1 MVKYLEDRSGSNQ
14 RQLNSKIPQ
23 KELQNSVQFQLG
35 RYLFILLAIHI
46 SFLSLETDLKLLPD
60 LCQLLES
67 VCTAR
72 DFLLEIGGKPEKSL
86 VEFMVI
92 LYVVNVLLVR

>member
-1 MVKYLEDRSGSNQ
+1 MSN
-14 RQLNSKIPQ
+14 SS
-23 KELQNSVQFQLG
+23 SVDIFSF
-35 RYLFILLAIHI
+35 YFAIHI

-92 LYVVNVLLVR
+92 LHVVNVLLVR

>member
-14 RQLNSKIPQ
+14 KQLNSKIPQ

-35 RYLFILLAIHI
+35 KYLSILLCQPH
-46 SFLSLETDLKLLPD
+46 FLSFLETDLKLLPD

-92 LYVVNVLLVR
+92 ANSI

>member
-1 MVKYLEDRSGSNQ
+1 MSNF
-14 RQLNSKIPQ
+14 S
-23 KELQNSVQFQLG
+23 SVNTCQF
-35 RYLFILLAIHI
+35 YSASHI
-46 SFLSLETDLKLLPD
+46 SFLSVETDLKLLPD

-92 LYVVNVLLVR
+92 ANSISICCE

>member
-1 MVKYLEDRSGSNQ
+1 MSNF
-14 RQLNSKIPQ
+14 S
-23 KELQNSVQFQLG
+23 SVNTCQF
-35 RYLFILLAIHI
+35 YSAIHI
-46 SFLSLETDLKLLPD
+46 SFLSVETDLKLLPD

-92 LYVVNVLLVR
+92 ANSICCE